1 MIQNKK
7 KKILILGA
15 SGFIGR
21 NCVEFFLKTNYE
33 IIGVYFKNK
42 PTFSKKIKLFKHD
55 LKKEKGLNKI
65 FKNIDILIQAAAT
78 TSGAKDIVSKPFIHV
93 NNNAIINSVV
103 TSAAYAAKVPRII
116 NFSCTVMYKSSKKPL
131 NEYQFYP
138 NKILSNYFGA
148 AWMKIYVEKLCE
160 FYSKFGVNKF
170 TLIRHSNIYGPYDKF
185 DLKKSHVFGAT
196 VAKIMNQKNKF
207 IEVWGNGSEQRNF
220 LHVDD
225 LMNFID
231 LAIKKQKKNYGLYN
245 LGNNKSISIKELV
258 NKIKTIS
265 GSKIPIIF
273 NLRKPTLKINI
284 NIDSTRAKKE
294 FGWKQKISLEKGIKK
309 TINWYKKNYL

>member
-1 MIQNKK
+1 M
-7 KKILILGA
+7 KKINKRILVLGA

-21 NCVEFFLKTNYE
+21 NCVEYFLKKNY
-33 IIGVYFKNK
+33 IVSGVYFKNK
-42 PTFSKKIKLFKHD
+42 PKFSKKIKLYKHD
-55 LKKEKGLNKI
+55 LTKEKGLNKI

-93 NNNAIINSVV
+93 NSNAIINSVV
-103 TSAAYAAKVPRII
+103 TSVAFEKKIPRII

-131 NEYQFYP
+131 KESQFYP
-138 NKILSNYFGA
+138 DKILSNYFGA
-148 AWMKIYVEKLCE
+148 AWMKIYVERLCE
-160 FYSKFGVNKF
+160 FYSRFGVNKF

-196 VAKIMNQKNKF
+196 ISKCMNQKNKD

-220 LHVDD
+220 LHIDD

-231 LAIKKQKKNYGLYN
+231 LVIKKQKKNYGLYN
-245 LGNNKSISIKELV
+245 LGNNKSISIKNLV
-258 NKIKTIS
+258 IKIRNLSKN
-265 GSKIPIIF
+265 KIPITF
-273 NLRKPTLKINI
+273 NLKKPTLKINI
-284 NIDSTRAKKE
+284 NIDSSKAKKE

-309 TINWYKKNYL
+309 TINWYKENYL

>member
-1 MIQNKK
+1 M
-7 KKILILGA
+7 KKINKRILVLGA

-21 NCVEFFLKTNYE
+21 NCVEYFLKKNYTVS
-33 IIGVYFKNK
+33 GVYFQNK
-42 PTFSKKIKLFKHD
+42 PKFSKKIKLYKHD

-65 FKNIDILIQAAAT
+65 FNNIDILIQAAAT

-103 TSAAYAAKVPRII
+103 TSVAFETKIPRII

-131 NEYQFYP
+131 KESQFYP
-138 NKILSNYFGA
+138 DKILSNYFGA

-160 FYSKFGVNKF
+160 FYSRFGVNKF

-196 VAKIMNQKNKF
+196 ISKFMNQKNKF
-207 IEVWGNGSEQRNF
+207 IEVWGNGSEERNF
-220 LHVDD
+220 LYIDD

-231 LAIKKQKKNYGLYN
+231 LVIKKQKKNYGIYN
-245 LGNNKSISIKELV
+245 LGNNKSISIKNLV
-258 NKIKTIS
+258 IKIRNIS
-265 GSKIPIIF
+265 KNKIPIIF
-273 NLRKPTLKINI
+273 NLKKPTLKINI
-284 NIDSTRAKKE
+284 NIDSSKAKKE

-309 TINWYKKNYL
+309 TINWYKENYL